1 MQIPNNTL
9 IKADGTITAFDPH
22 EHGTRLKTW
31 QTLIGGYIEPVAIPN
46 SSSQTA
52 LVDEE
57 GLIRRGHVE
66 LNLTASALLGTP
78 ILGPALIVETAELDR
93 S

>member
-1 MQIPNNTL
+1 
-9 IKADGTITAFDPH
+9 
-22 EHGTRLKTW
+22 
-31 QTLIGGYIEPVAIPN
+31 
-46 SSSQTA
+46 
-52 LVDEE
+52 E